1 VALNKKRHLL
11 LWYSG
16 INQKPLPQRRGAF
29 SMINEKQSNEQLPN
43 ELSAI
48 FSELQISKHL
58 RDAGIRKNFGFS
70 CAYLFQLIFSLIF
83 HQKNWFALVT
93 SKKSELFPGK
103 DTVYRFLNHSKF
115 AWRTFLLHVSATTI
129 QKVNVLTSKDRPKVF
144 IIDDSTFHRNR
155 SKNVELLARCFDHAS
170 TKMRFYKGFR
180 MLTLGWSDGHT
191 FMPIDFSLLSSK
203 TSSINGINV
212 EVDKRCSGYK
222 RRTEALQSAPDQ
234 IPAMIDRALSKG
246 IEASYVLMD
255 TWFTQQPLIKAIV
268 DQGLDVIGMVKN
280 AKQRY
285 NVNGQMLSLKQL
297 YRYALPL
304 KGKKGLLR
312 AITTTM
318 ANGIPVKVVFVQ
330 NRNKKSEWLAI
341 LSTDCTLSEQE
352 IVRIYGIRWDIEV
365 FFKTTKS
372 LLCLQKEFQGRSY
385 DLLISHTTIVF
396 TRYIVL
402 SWQNRCHTDERT
414 LGGLFYDLCDE
425 VNELDWAVALQQL
438 IELLQDVLK
447 KTNKQTQQLL
457 KKQLSQWVAGLPSY
471 IKAYLPNLGCES

>member
-1 VALNKKRHLL
+1 
-11 LWYSG
+11 
-16 INQKPLPQRRGAF
+16 
-29 SMINEKQSNEQLPN
+29 MIKEKHSNEQLPN
-43 ELSAI
+43 ELSAV
-48 FSELQISKHL
+48 FSELQLSKYL
-58 RDAGIRKNFGFS
+58 RQAGIRKSFGFS
-70 CAYLFQLIFSLIF
+70 CAYLFQLVFSLIF

-93 SKKSELFPGK
+93 SKKSECYPGK

-115 AWRTFLLHVSATTI
+115 AWRKFLLHFSAATI
-129 QKVNVLTSKDRPKVF
+129 QKVSMLTSKDRPKVL
-144 IIDDSTFHRNR
+144 IIDDSTFDRNR

-170 TKMRFYKGFR
+170 LKMRFYKGFR
-180 MLTLGWSDGHT
+180 MLTLGWSDGYT

-203 TSSINGINV
+203 TSSINGIN
-212 EVDKRCSGYK
+212 EEIDKRCSGYK
-222 RRTEALQSAPDQ
+222 RRVEALQSAPDQ
-234 IPAMIDRALSKG
+234 IPAMIERALSNG

-255 TWFTQQPLIKAIV
+255 TWFTQQPLIQAIV
-268 DQGLDVIGMVKN
+268 EQGLDVIGMVKN

-285 NVNGQMLSLKQL
+285 HMNGQMVSLKEL
-297 YRYALPL
+297 YQSASPL
-304 KGKKGLLR
+304 QGKKGLLR
-312 AITTTM
+312 SITTTM
-318 ANGIPVKVVFVQ
+318 KNGVPVKVVFVQ
-330 NRNKKSEWLAI
+330 NRNKKREWLAI

-372 LLCLQKEFQGRSY
+372 LLRLQKEFQGRSY

-457 KKQLSQWVAGLPSY
+457 KNQLSQWIAGLPSY
-471 IKAYLPNLGCES
+471 IRAYLPNLVCES